1 VAEEIFFRGLV
12 YGALEKRFGAGAAIA
27 GSAVLFALVH
37 LPQQWGAW
45 GACASVLLLGLC
57 LGLLR
62 RYSGSTRA
70 PALAHLAHNA
80 ILTLLALG

>member
-1 VAEEIFFRGLV
+1 
-12 YGALEKRFGAGAAIA
+12 
-27 GSAVLFALVH
+27 VLFALVH